1 MDNKQRKPF
10 FIVTFL
16 NRILFLKTSENYFLE
31 LLSKTVFENVPKQAL
46 GFWLTPWIY
55 SSTFHNMCIYIYIY
69 IYMFKDIPAMK

>member
-1 MDNKQRKPF
+1 MENKQRKPF

-46 GFWLTPWIY
+46 GFFADTL
-55 SSTFHNMCIYIYIY
+55 
-69 IYMFKDIPAMK
+69 DI